1 MTLSQIILTLILIA
15 LSGLS
20 ILLVIGR
27 PGPRITKKKPKKK
40 DDP

>member
-1 MTLSQIILTLILIA
+1 MTLSQIVLVLILLG

-27 PGPRITKKKPKKK
+27 PGPRIKKRKKK
-40 DDP
+40 

>member
-1 MTLSQIILTLILIA
+1 MTLGQIVLVLILLG

-27 PGPRITKKKPKKK
+27 PGPRIKKRKKK
-40 DDP
+40 

>member
-1 MTLSQIILTLILIA
+1 MTLSQIILSLILLG

-27 PGPRITKKKPKKK
+27 PGPKVRKKKKKK
-40 DDP
+40 DDA

>member
-1 MTLSQIILTLILIA
+1 MTLGQIVLVLILLG

-27 PGPRITKKKPKKK
+27 PGPRIKKRKK
-40 DDP
+40 

>member
-1 MTLSQIILTLILIA
+1 MTLGQIFLVLILLG

-27 PGPRITKKKPKKK
+27 PGPRITKKKRNKK
-40 DDP
+40 DKP

>member
-1 MTLSQIILTLILIA
+1 MTLGQIVLVLILLG

-27 PGPRITKKKPKKK
+27 PGPRIQKRKKK
-40 DDP
+40 